1 MASTSISEPQD
12 TYTLDQFIALRDSDK
27 ITYVKY
33 SILSRSL
40 EHEEMVYT
48 IENVIYNYLDII
60 NKLKK
65 TVVVSQN
72 EKIKYQYR
80 PKLLSYDIYGSTETY
95 FMILACNGTCNMKD
109 FSLEEMKFY
118 ALTPGDL
125 SSLMSS
131 IYSAESRYLTMNRSN
146 LEIYES

>member
-12 TYTLDQFIALRDSDK
+12 TYTLDQFIALRESDR

-33 SILSRSL
+33 SILQRSL
-40 EHEEMVYT
+40 DHEEMVYA
-48 IENVIYNYLDII
+48 IENVVYNYLDII

-72 EKIKYQYR
+72 EKIKYQYK

-95 FMILACNGTCNMKD
+95 FMILACNGTCNLKD
-109 FSLEEMKFY
+109 FSLEEMRFY

-125 SSLMSS
+125 SSIMSS